1 MRFRRSVFLFL
12 ALVLVISFSVLAE
25 DKVEKTD
32 NIAAVVDGK
41 EITISEVDEYA
52 RTRDVIMQLYQAN
65 GEFTQL
71 ILSTEAGNE
80 LINEYRK
87 LKLDELIT
95 RELLIKEAK
104 NQGIN
109 VSKEEM
115 DKIFNEQ
122 IEMVKQKNN
131 INEEQ
136 LLQALNQQGIESLDQ
151 YKNLFFEQNGDL
163 LLINKL
169 REKVMEDVSV
179 EESAVREYYDNNKE
193 NFKHGTQIKARH
205 ILVETEKEARE
216 ILNELENGAD
226 FGEMAKE
233 YSTGPSSKNGGDLGY
248 FGKGRMV
255 PEFEEAAF
263 ALKVGQISDPVKTQ
277 YGYHI
282 IKVEDKVEEGITPFD
297 EVKDKIKNNLLQ
309 QKQQTAWNN
318 FLKEL
323 RDKAEIEIKL

>member
-1 MRFRRSVFLFL
+1 
-12 ALVLVISFSVLAE
+12 
-25 DKVEKTD
+25 
-32 NIAAVVDGK
+32 
-41 EITISEVDEYA
+41 
-52 RTRDVIMQLYQAN
+52 
-65 GEFTQL
+65 
-71 ILSTEAGNE
+71 
-80 LINEYRK
+80 
-87 LKLDELIT
+87 
-95 RELLIKEAK
+95 
-104 NQGIN
+104 
-109 VSKEEM
+109 
-115 DKIFNEQ
+115 
-122 IEMVKQKNN
+122 
-131 INEEQ
+131 
-136 LLQALNQQGIESLDQ
+136 
-151 YKNLFFEQNGDL
+151 
-163 LLINKL
+163 
-169 REKVMEDVSV
+169 MEDVSV